1 MLDSL
6 SGFTSQMNR
15 ANRLAGLFIRQQA
28 AGASY
33 IFSVCTGALLCRAAE
48 LLQGRRAT
56 THRAALAVLPYYGA
70 TVSTE
75 RVVVYG
81 SLIITGGISAGIDGA
96 LHVAALL
103 RGDTVAQEIQLDI
116 AYDPHPVFS
125 AGSPVTAPADVLRA
139 VRARTQ
145 ALTERRL
152 AAGRVYQAGSAG

>member
-33 IFSVCTGALLCRAAE
+33 VFSVCTGALLCRAAG

-56 THRAALAVLPYYGA
+56 TQWAALAVLPYYGA

-81 SLIITGGISAGIDGA
+81 SLIIAGGIRAGIDGA
-96 LHVAALL
+96 LQVAALL

-116 AYDPHPVFS
+116 DYDPHPVFS
-125 AGSPVTAPADVLRA
+125 AGSPATGRRTACRA
-139 VRARTQ
+139 GPHPGPYGAPPS
-145 ALTERRL
+145 
-152 AAGRVYQAGSAG
+152 Y